1 MCHFKWLDPRA
12 SHHQHEVVQGLQE
25 GQELVELVVALVR
38 EEGLTSEEK
47 EQVLLVDPAQG
58 HQCVIKAPVLLVDS
72 AVAGNLDQKNDAHA
86 DQV

>member
-1 MCHFKWLDPRA
+1 M
-12 SHHQHEVVQGLQE
+12 
-25 GQELVELVVALVR
+25 ALVR

-58 HQCVIKAPVLLVDS
+58 HQRVIEAPVLLVDS

>member
-1 MCHFKWLDPRA
+1 M
-12 SHHQHEVVQGLQE
+12 
-25 GQELVELVVALVR
+25 ALVR

-47 EQVLLVDPAQG
+47 EHVLLVDPAQG
-58 HQCVIKAPVLLVDS
+58 HQRVIEASVLLVDS